1 MLYLQQQERSNGDVK
16 SILLSRKN
24 GQASSLTIFSK
35 NFAAGSVMSIL
46 LSDTVYFTLPLSMLK
61 TSHQAIL
68 NSANYY
74 THLC

>member
-46 LSDTVYFTLPLSMLK
+46 LSDTVYFTLPYLLSIIDNISIDKL
-61 TSHQAIL
+61 
-68 NSANYY
+68 
-74 THLC
+74 